1 MAFNVLNDFEKVERI
16 IKENQDNN
24 EINIS
29 DYSFISPSTLLPLI
43 HHMEENNISNIYSSD
58 EKIQE
63 YIYSVLGKKN
73 NAII

>member
-29 DYSFISPSTLLPLI
+29 DYSFISPQLYF
-43 HHMEENNISNIYSSD
+43 H
-58 EKIQE
+58 
-63 YIYSVLGKKN
+63 
-73 NAII
+73 